1 MEAMLVTF
9 FTVGFV
15 TVYDS
20 YVMLLYTLLLLLDK
34 VPKYM
39 LFINWGFFF
48 FPQGCEKSMRFVLQ
62 TDHYGRG
69 SSAMK
74 LICLSLTLPLTLPH
88 NFRGQTLRIS
98 HKKV

>member
-9 FTVGFV
+9 FTVVFV

-48 FPQGCEKSMRFVLQ
+48 P
-62 TDHYGRG
+62 
-69 SSAMK
+69 
-74 LICLSLTLPLTLPH
+74 
-88 NFRGQTLRIS
+88 
-98 HKKV
+98 